1 MPGCGDC
8 CAAPRPSSRALH
20 RVLWAA
26 LILNALMFL
35 VEMVAGLMGQSVALQ
50 ADALDFLGDAG
61 NYGLSLFV
69 LGMGIRAR
77 ATAALVKGATMGVFG
92 LWVIG
97 ATAVKLVTGT
107 LPEAAVMGVTAFV
120 ALGVNILVAFLLYRF
135 RDGDSNLRSV
145 WLCSRND
152 ALGNLAVMAAAGG
165 VAVTGAAW
173 PDVAVAALIAGL
185 ALSAATS
192 VIRQALGELRSGDA
206 LTSGSRPA
214 TQYAPGTS
222 DS

>member
-8 CAAPRPSSRALH
+8 CAAPRPANRTLR

-26 LILNALMFL
+26 LILNGLMFL
-35 VEMVAGLMGQSVALQ
+35 VEMVAGLLGRSVALQ

-77 ATAALVKGATMGVFG
+77 ATAALVKGATMGAFG
-92 LWVIG
+92 LWVVG

-107 LPEAAVMGVTAFV
+107 PPAAAVMGVTAFV
-120 ALGVNILVAFLLYRF
+120 ALGVNILVALLLYRF

-152 ALGNLAVMAAAGG
+152 ALGNLAVIAAAGG
-165 VAVTGAAW
+165 VALTGAAW

-185 ALSAATS
+185 ALSAAAS
-192 VIRQALGELRSGDA
+192 VIRQALGEIRAGETL
-206 LTSGSRPA
+206 PA
-214 TQYAPGTS
+214 GARASPEYAPGTS
-222 DS
+222 ES